1 MLIVNPDNPEKT
13 WVTIM
18 NIVVRILSDLHV
30 IKCAG
35 QAYLTA
41 HGIFIHDF

>member
-13 WVTIM
+13 WGTIM
-18 NIVVRILSDLHV
+18 DIAVHNSSDLHI

-35 QAYLTA
+35 QAYLIA
-41 HGIFIHDF
+41 HGIFIHDL

>member
-13 WVTIM
+13 CVTIM
-18 NIVVRILSDLHV
+18 NIAEQILSDLNV

-35 QAYLTA
+35 QAYLIA

>member
-18 NIVVRILSDLHV
+18 DIAVRNSSDLHI

-35 QAYLTA
+35 QAYLIA